1 MICEWILEGS
11 VLWVVTDTKK
21 GFIVTDTK
29 KGFLILLEICGHI
42 DLDKDIWFF
51 GDRWS

>member
-11 VLWVVTDTKK
+11 VLWVVTDTKE
-21 GFIVTDTK
+21 
-29 KGFLILLEICGHI
+29 GFLILLGICGHI

-51 GDRWS
+51 GDR